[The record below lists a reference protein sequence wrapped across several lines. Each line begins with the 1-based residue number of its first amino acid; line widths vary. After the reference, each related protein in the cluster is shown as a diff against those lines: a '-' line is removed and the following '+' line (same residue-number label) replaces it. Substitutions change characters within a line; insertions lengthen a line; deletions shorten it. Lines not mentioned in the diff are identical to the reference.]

1 MKRLIAVIICL
12 SLAATAYM
20 AYAITQRQA
29 ALHDVSRDIDS
40 WSVSQT
46 LSDYMRL
53 EHELAQYQLGSPGVS
68 ADDLRLRVD
77 IMLGRL
83 DQLKEGSLGRFM
95 QQSAARAKLLT
106 DLHDALWALD
116 KGLDAPPP
124 VDFHVELQR
133 LGRLDAPM
141 ARLAARVI
149 AANTAQIGAQ
159 ERDLQKLHLFY
170 SALAGSLILCGIALI
185 LMLLRKNRLLRR
197 AQSDMN
203 QLVDDLRIASTEMLE
218 QSNQMAHLA
227 NHDYLTG
234 LANRMLFRQ
243 ELDSRLQA
251 AANGG
256 ASVAVFFL
264 DLDGFKDVNDTLGH
278 DVGDVLL
285 EEVGARLKYSTTE
298 ADLVCRLGGD
308 EFSVLSTASSQEQAL
323 EQAQGLIAEMSDP
336 YIISGRAINVGVSV
350 GICLT
355 RGELESDTVL
365 KQADLALYEAK
376 RLGRGRACVFRQE
389 LQTRFLGRKSL
400 EADLR
405 RALIKEEFEVHYQAQ
420 IDARTGLICGY
431 EALLRWNHPTRGR
444 VLPSD
449 FIPVAEETGL
459 INAIG
464 DWVLRTACR
473 EAAKWKQPLRIAV
486 NLSPIQFRNRTL
498 PLSVRQALDES
509 GLAPGRLEL
518 EITESTL
525 LDHGELTQE
534 ALISFKQSGVQ
545 IAMDDFGTGYSSLGT
560 LRRFQFNRI
569 KIDQSFTRDVPGRRD
584 AVAIITLVIGV
595 ARSLGIETTAEGV
608 ETEEQLEHL
617 KLLGCDQIQ
626 GYLIGRPG
634 PASTL
639 AHLHL

>member
-1 MKRLIAVIICL
+1 MKRLLIAIICI
-12 SLAATAYM
+12 SVAATAYM
-20 AYAITQRQA
+20 AYVITQRQA
-29 ALHDVSRDIDS
+29 ALHEVSRDLDS

-46 LSDYMRL
+46 LSEYMRL
-53 EHELAQYQLGSPGVS
+53 EHELAEYQLGMSGVS
-68 ADDLRLRVD
+68 ADELRLRVD
-77 IMLGRL
+77 VMLGRV

-95 QQSAARAKLLT
+95 QEKPDRAELLVG
-106 DLHDALWALD
+106 LHDVLWAVD
-116 KGLDAPPP
+116 RQLDAPPP
-124 VDFHVELQR
+124 ADFHVELEKM
-133 LGRLDAPM
+133 GALDAPM
-141 ARLAARVI
+141 TTLAAGVI
-149 AANTAQIGAQ
+149 AAKTSQIDGQ
-159 ERDLQKLHLFY
+159 EKDLQKLHLLY
-170 SALAGSLILCGIALI
+170 TALAAILILCGVALI
-185 LMLLRKNRLLRR
+185 LMLLRQNGLLRG

-203 QLVDDLRIASTEMLE
+203 RLVDDLRVASTEMLE

-243 ELDSRLQA
+243 ELDARLRA

-278 DVGDVLL
+278 DVGDDLL
-285 EEVGARLKYSTTE
+285 EEVGARLQYSTTE
-298 ADLVCRLGGD
+298 KDLVCRLGGD
-308 EFSVLSTASSQEQAL
+308 EFSVLSTASTQEEAL
-323 EQAQGLIAEMSDP
+323 EQAQSLIAEMSDP
-336 YIISGRAINVGVSV
+336 YIINGRAINVGVSV

-355 RGELESDTVL
+355 HGELESDTVL

-376 RLGRGRACVFRQE
+376 RQGRGRAYVFRQE

-405 RALIKEEFEVHYQAQ
+405 RALIKGEFEVHYQPQA
-420 IDARTGLICGY
+420 DACTGRICGY
-431 EALLRWNHPTRGR
+431 EALLRWNHPARGR

-459 INAIG
+459 IHAIG

-473 EAAKWKQPLRIAV
+473 EAAKWKQPLSIAV
-486 NLSPIQFRNRTL
+486 NLSPVQFRNRTL

-509 GLAPGRLEL
+509 GLDPRRLEL

-525 LDHGELTQE
+525 LEHSELTQE
-534 ALISFKQSGVQ
+534 ALSSFKKSGVQ

-569 KIDQSFTRDVPGRRD
+569 KIDQSFTRDVPDGRD

-608 ETEEQLEHL
+608 ETEEQLTRL
-617 KLLGCDQIQ
+617 KQLGCDKIQ
-626 GYLIGRPG
+626 GYFIGKPG
-634 PASTL
+634 PVSTL
-639 AHLHL
+639 AHLY

>member
-1 MKRLIAVIICL
+1 MKRLLIAIICF
-12 SLAATAYM
+12 SLAATAYT
-20 AYAITQRQA
+20 AYVIVQRQA
-29 ALHDVSRDIDS
+29 ALHEVSRDLDS

-46 LSDYMRL
+46 LSEYMRL
-53 EHELAQYQLGSPGVS
+53 EHELAEYQLGMPGVN
-68 ADDLRLRVD
+68 AGELRLRVD
-77 IMLGRL
+77 ILLGRL

-95 QQSAARAKLLT
+95 QEKPARAQLLAG
-106 DLHDALWALD
+106 LHDVLWAVD
-116 KGLDAPPP
+116 KQLDAPPP
-124 VDFHVELQR
+124 VDFHLELEKM
-133 LGRLDAPM
+133 GALDAPM
-141 ARLAARVI
+141 TTLAASVI
-149 AANTAQIGAQ
+149 AAKTAQIDAQ
-159 ERDLQKLHLFY
+159 EEDLQKLHLLY
-170 SALAGSLILCGIALI
+170 TALAGSLMLCGIALI
-185 LMLLRKNRLLRR
+185 LMLLRQNGLLRGT
-197 AQSDMN
+197 QSDMN
-203 QLVDDLRIASTEMLE
+203 QLVDDLRVASTEMLE

-243 ELDSRLQA
+243 ELDDRLRA

-278 DVGDVLL
+278 DVGDDLL
-285 EEVGARLKYSTTE
+285 EEVGARLQYSTTD

-308 EFSVLSTASSQEQAL
+308 EFSVLSTASTQEEAV
-323 EQAQGLIAEMSDP
+323 EQAQSLIAEMSDP
-336 YIISGRAINVGVSV
+336 YIINGRAINVGVSV

-355 RGELESDTVL
+355 HGELESDTVL

-376 RLGRGRACVFRQE
+376 RLGRGRAYVFRQE

-405 RALIKEEFEVHYQAQ
+405 RALIKGEFEVHYQPQA
-420 IDARTGLICGY
+420 DARTDLICGY

-459 INAIG
+459 IHAIG

-473 EAAKWKQPLRIAV
+473 EATKWKQPLSIAV
-486 NLSPIQFRNRTL
+486 NLSPVQFRNRTL

-509 GLAPGRLEL
+509 GLDPRRLEL

-525 LDHGELTQE
+525 LEHSELTQE
-534 ALISFKQSGVQ
+534 ALSSFKKSGVQ

-560 LRRFQFNRI
+560 LRKFHFNRI
-569 KIDQSFTRDVPGRRD
+569 KIDQSFTRDVPNGRD

-608 ETEEQLEHL
+608 ETDEQLVHL
-617 KLLGCDQIQ
+617 KQLGCDKIQ
-626 GYLIGRPG
+626 GYFIGKPG
-634 PASTL
+634 PVSTL
-639 AHLHL
+639 APHLY

>member
-1 MKRLIAVIICL
+1 MKRLLIAIICF
-12 SLAATAYM
+12 SVAATAYT
-20 AYAITQRQA
+20 AYVITQRQA
-29 ALHDVSRDIDS
+29 ALHVVSRDLDS

-46 LSDYMRL
+46 LSEYMRL
-53 EHELAQYQLGSPGVS
+53 EHELAEYQLGLPSVG

-95 QQSAARAKLLT
+95 QETPARAKLLV
-106 DLHDALWALD
+106 DLHDALWAVD
-116 KGLDAPPP
+116 KRLDAPPP
-124 VDFHVELQR
+124 VDFHVELKKM
-133 LGRLDAPM
+133 GTLDARM
-141 ARLAARVI
+141 TTLAASVI
-149 AANTAQIGAQ
+149 ATKTSQIGTQ
-159 ERDLQKLHLFY
+159 EKDLQKLHLLY
-170 SALAGSLILCGIALI
+170 TALAGSLILCGIALI
-185 LMLLRKNRLLRR
+185 LMLLRQNGLLRR
-197 AQSDMN
+197 TQSDMN
-203 QLVDDLRIASTEMLE
+203 QLVDELRVASTEMLE

-243 ELDSRLQA
+243 ELDSRLHA

-256 ASVAVFFL
+256 APVAVFFL

-278 DVGDVLL
+278 DVGDDLL
-285 EEVGARLKYSTTE
+285 EEVGARLKYSTTQE
-298 ADLVCRLGGD
+298 DLVCRLGGD
-308 EFSVLSTASSQEQAL
+308 EFSVLSTASTQEEAI
-323 EQAQGLIAEMSDP
+323 EQAQDLIAEMSDP

-355 RGELESDTVL
+355 HGELESDTVL

-376 RLGRGRACVFRQE
+376 RLGRGRAYVFRQE

-405 RALIKEEFEVHYQAQ
+405 RALIKGEFEVHYQPQ
-420 IDARTGLICGY
+420 SDARTGSICGY
-431 EALLRWNHPTRGR
+431 EALLRWNHPARGQ

-459 INAIG
+459 IHAIG

-486 NLSPIQFRNRTL
+486 NVSPVQFRNRTL
-498 PLSVRQALDES
+498 PLLVRQALDES
-509 GLAPGRLEL
+509 GLSADRLEL

-525 LDHGELTQE
+525 LEHSELTQE
-534 ALISFKQSGVQ
+534 ALSSFKKSGVQ
-545 IAMDDFGTGYSSLGT
+545 IAMDDFGTGYSSLGA
-560 LRRFQFNRI
+560 LCRFHFNRI
-569 KIDQSFTRDVPGRRD
+569 KIDQSFTRDVPDGRD

-595 ARSLGIETTAEGV
+595 ARSLGMQTTAEGV
-608 ETEEQLEHL
+608 ETEAQLAHL
-617 KLLGCDQIQ
+617 KQMGCDQMQ
-626 GYLIGRPG
+626 GYFIGRPG
-634 PASTL
+634 PVSTL
-639 AHLHL
+639 AHLY